1 MPIENILV
9 LGGTGFIGRHIIA
22 RLATAGHR
30 IRVPTR
36 RLARAR
42 PLTLL
47 PTVEV
52 IEYSGD
58 APPGLESWLPGMTAV
73 INLVGLLH
81 SRPGEPWGPDFEQA
95 HVALPRA
102 VIAACQ
108 TQGVKRLL
116 HMSALGVGG
125 PRPLPSMYLRSKAE
139 GERLVRDSGLDWTI
153 FQPSVVFGA
162 DDSFLNLF
170 ARLQRFAPIVP
181 LACARAR
188 FQPVWVGDVAQAFV
202 NALDRPA
209 TIGQTYPLGGPE
221 ILSLAELV
229 RRAGQLKGCARPVI
243 GLPDGLARLQARLF
257 SILPGP
263 PLISI
268 DNIES
273 MSVDNVMH
281 GPIAAELGIVPVGIK
296 AGMQDVESIRQ
307 ERLDRGRARH
317 APS

>member
-1 MPIENILV
+1 MPTENVLV
-9 LGGTGFIGRHIIA
+9 LGGTGFIGRHIVA
-22 RLATAGHR
+22 RLAAAGHR
-30 IRVPTR
+30 VRVPTR

-42 PLTLL
+42 PLTPL

-52 IEYSGD
+52 IEYGGD
-58 APPGLESWLPGMTAV
+58 TTPQIESWLTGTTAV
-73 INLVGLLH
+73 INLVGILH

-102 VIAACQ
+102 LIAACHAR
-108 TQGVKRLL
+108 GLKRLL

-139 GERLVRDSGLDWTI
+139 GERLVRDSGLNWTI

-162 DDSFLNLF
+162 DDRFLNLF

-181 LACARAR
+181 LACAKAR
-188 FQPVWVGDVAQAFV
+188 FQPIWVGDVAQAFV
-202 NALDRPA
+202 NALERPQ
-209 TIGQTYPLGGPE
+209 TIGQCYALGGPE
-221 ILSLAELV
+221 VLSLAQLV
-229 RRAGQLKGCARPVI
+229 QRAGQLKGCRRPVI
-243 GLPDGLARLQARLF
+243 ALPDWLGRLQARLF

-268 DNIES
+268 DNIDS

-281 GPIAAELGIVPVGIK
+281 GPIAAELGIDPVGI
-296 AGMQDVESIRQ
+296 AHGMQDVEGIRQ
-307 ERLDRGRARH
+307 ARLDRGRARH
-317 APS
+317 ATP